1 MYKEDDTT
9 MILVKLNHP
18 DAKVPLQS
26 EGNAGRDLYSIIDAL
41 IKPGQRVL
49 IDTGISTAFPEGY
62 VGLIWPRSGL
72 SAKNGIDVLAG
83 VIDENYRGNISVC
96 LLNTGE
102 EDVFLPKGSRIAQMI
117 IQQYNNEAFMVVDEL
132 SETTRSDKG
141 FGWSGIL

>member
-1 MYKEDDTT
+1 

-18 DAKVPLQS
+18 DAKVPLQT
-26 EGNAGRDLYSIIDAL
+26 EGNAGRDLYSIVDAL
-41 IKPGQRVL
+41 IKPGERAL
-49 IDTGISTAFPEGY
+49 IDTGISTAFPEGH

-96 LLNTGE
+96 LLNTGN
-102 EDVFLPKGSRIAQMI
+102 EDVFLPKGSRIAQII
-117 IQQYNNEAFMVVDEL
+117 IQKYNDEAFMVVDEL

-141 FGWSGIL
+141 FGWSGIM